1 MANKRDMASVLAKR
15 TLLTQKEAAQVIE
28 QLFDM
33 IVDKV
38 NEDGELTIVGFG
50 KFYLYEHKP
59 RPVRNPKTQEE
70 MTLAS
75 YKSLRF
81 KSSNVLKKL
90 LKNKSYNEDL

>member
-1 MANKRDMASVLAKR
+1 MVNKKAIAKGLAQR
-15 TLLTQKEAAQVIE
+15 TLLTQKESTQVVE
-28 QLFDM
+28 ELFDL
-33 IVDKV
+33 IV
-38 NEDGELTIVGFG
+38 NSLCEGEEVSVVGFG

-70 MTLAS
+70 MVLKS

-90 LKNKSYNEDL
+90 LKDKSYNEDL

>member
-1 MANKRDMASVLAKR
+1 MVNKKALAKSLAKR
-15 TLLTQKEAAQVIE
+15 TLLTQKESVQVVE
-28 QLFDM
+28 ELFDI
-33 IVDKV
+33 IVD
-38 NEDGELTIVGFG
+38 NLCDGKEVSVVGFG

-70 MTLAS
+70 MTLES

-90 LKNKSYNEDL
+90 LKDKFNGKDE

>member
-1 MANKRDMASVLAKR
+1 MVNKKTLAKKLAQR
-15 TLLTQKEAAQVIE
+15 TLLTQKESTQVVE
-28 QLFDM
+28 ELFDL
-33 IVDKV
+33 IVHSLT
-38 NEDGELTIVGFG
+38 DGEEVSVVGFG

-70 MTLAS
+70 MILKS

-90 LKNKSYNEDL
+90 LKDKSYNEDL

>member
-1 MANKRDMASVLAKR
+1 MVNKKALAKSLAKR
-15 TLLTQKEAAQVIE
+15 TLLTQKESTQVVE
-28 QLFDM
+28 ELFDI
-33 IVDKV
+33 IVD
-38 NEDGELTIVGFG
+38 NLCDGEEVSVVGFG

-70 MTLAS
+70 MILES

-90 LKNKSYNEDL
+90 LKEKSYNEDI